1 MKYGIVNNLR
11 GCGAAGCYLFVGL
24 ISRWR
29 FTQSTR
35 CREKRSFFVY
45 QKVEI
50 LFLIDDRCTAI
61 RGDRA

>member
-45 QKVEI
+45 QKVGI
-50 LFLIDDRCTAI
+50 LFLIDDR
-61 RGDRA
+61 